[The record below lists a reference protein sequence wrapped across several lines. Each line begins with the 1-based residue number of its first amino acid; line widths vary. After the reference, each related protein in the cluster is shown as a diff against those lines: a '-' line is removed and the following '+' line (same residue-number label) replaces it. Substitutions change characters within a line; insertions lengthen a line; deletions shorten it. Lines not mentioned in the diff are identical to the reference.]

1 MAEQQIRKITV
12 VCTGNICRSPMGDVM
27 LNAALQDAG
36 IGNVTVNSC
45 GLAGYHIGQHAD
57 ERAIAEM
64 KRQGYDGSQHIAAQF
79 GPEHEDADVFLAMDR
94 GHVRG
99 LRDQGVDADRI
110 FLFRAFDAKSFNPED
125 HPEGLHS
132 MEAPEVADPYYEDE
146 AAFTEAAEQ
155 IEAAV
160 PGVMKELLGR

>member
-27 LNAALQDAG
+27 LNAALQNAG
-36 IGNVTVNSC
+36 ISDVTVNSC

-99 LRDQGVDADRI
+99 LRDQGVDPAKI
-110 FLFRAFDAKSFNPED
+110 HLFRSFDPDSPDGA
-125 HPEGLHS
+125 
-132 MEAPEVADPYYEDE
+132 EVADPYYGTPEDFARVAE
-146 AAFTEAAEQ
+146 EISAAL
-155 IEAAV
+155 
-160 PGVMKELLGR
+160 PGLVKEYGSDH